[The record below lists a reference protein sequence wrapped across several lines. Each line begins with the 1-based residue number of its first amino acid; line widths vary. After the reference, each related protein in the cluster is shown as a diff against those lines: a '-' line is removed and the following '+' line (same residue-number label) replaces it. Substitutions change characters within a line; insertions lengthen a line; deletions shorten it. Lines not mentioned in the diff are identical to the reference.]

1 MDKKTSILL
10 IDDHTVMRM
19 GLASLL
25 GTCRE
30 LSVVGDTGD
39 GESGLR
45 LAAKLH
51 PDVII
56 MDLMMPRMN
65 GADATKALIEKW
77 PEAKILILT
86 TFGTADGISKALEAG
101 AKGAI
106 LKSADLSELR
116 KAIFEVANGKSYIS
130 SEIRHIMDE
139 DPPVNALS
147 PRQGEILQAIAR
159 GFSNS
164 DIAKLLGISL
174 DMVREHTSAL
184 FQKLGAANRTEAVT
198 IAIRKHLLK
207 L

>member
-1 MDKKTSILL
+1 MDKVSTLL

-25 GTCRE
+25 KTCRE
-30 LSVVGDTGD
+30 LSVVGDAGD
-39 GESGLR
+39 GATGIRKALKLR
-45 LAAKLH
+45 

-56 MDLMMPRMN
+56 MDLMMPRMS
-65 GADATKALIEKW
+65 GIEATKSLLESW
-77 PEAKILILT
+77 PEAKVLILT
-86 TFGTADGISKALEAG
+86 TFGTSDGLSSALNAG

-116 KAIFEVANGKSYIS
+116 TAILDVARGETYVSA
-130 SEIRHIMDE
+130 EIRQIMRE
-139 DPPVNALS
+139 DPPVEMLS
-147 PRQGEILQAIAR
+147 PRQSEILQAIAR
-159 GFSNS
+159 GLNNT

-184 FQKLGAANRTEAVT
+184 FQKLGAANRTEAVA
-198 IAIRKHLLK
+198 IALRKHLLK

>member
-1 MDKKTSILL
+1 MEIET
-10 IDDHTVMRM
+10 
-19 GLASLL
+19 A
-25 GTCRE
+25 
-30 LSVVGDTGD
+30 
-39 GESGLR
+39 LR
-45 LAAKLH
+45 LQDEGLSEVVRHVSVA
-51 PDVII
+51 D
-56 MDLMMPRMN
+56 N
-65 GADATKALIEKW
+65 GHG
-77 PEAKILILT
+77 
-86 TFGTADGISKALEAG
+86 FSTADGISKALEAG

-159 GFSNS
+159 GLSNT

>member
-1 MDKKTSILL
+1 MDKTSILL

-56 MDLMMPRMN
+56 MDLIMPRMS
-65 GADATKALIEKW
+65 GAEATKTLLGQW
-77 PEAKILILT
+77 PEAKVLILT
-86 TFGTADGISKALEAG
+86 TFGTADGLSKALNAG

-116 KAIFEVANGKSYIS
+116 KAISDVAAGQIYIS
-130 SEIRHIMDE
+130 TEIRHIMDE
-139 DPPVNALS
+139 DPPVEVLS

-159 GFSNS
+159 GLNNT

-184 FQKLGAANRTEAVT
+184 FQKLGAANRTEAVA
-198 IAIRKHLLK
+198 IALRKHLLK
-207 L
+207 I